1 MLKILDIRGSVVTID
16 AIGTQTAVMEK
27 IYEQNGHFVLQVK
40 KNQPEAYEEIHAFMD
55 KMEEEGAKKKKGEV
69 LNPEMRELIE
79 KYEEISWV
87 EKNRDRQEYRTC
99 PICKDASNLSK
110 SQKEWLHVRSIGRI
124 KQVRIPSEKDSR
136 GNDITPTMESFLRS
150 GSRRIPAPSADEGVG
165 KDIQCTALISDLILT
180 AEELG
185 NIKRMHWSIENRLH
199 HVLDDT
205 FREDRSPAKKSR
217 NNLALIR
224 KYAYNILRLAMNETG
239 LTNIMTEMMDCF
251 GDDASLRERYVFQ
264 GIASLY

>member
-1 MLKILDIRGSVVTID
+1 
-16 AIGTQTAVMEK
+16 
-27 IYEQNGHFVLQVK
+27 
-40 KNQPEAYEEIHAFMD
+40 
-55 KMEEEGAKKKKGEV
+55 
-69 LNPEMRELIE
+69 
-79 KYEEISWV
+79 
-87 EKNRDRQEYRTC
+87 
-99 PICKDASNLSK
+99 
-110 SQKEWLHVRSIGRI
+110 
-124 KQVRIPSEKDSR
+124 
-136 GNDITPTMESFLRS
+136 MESFLRS

-251 GDDASLRERYVFQ
+251 CDDASLRERYVFQ
-264 GIASLY
+264 GIASLYWYIKNTFEKKTCKEGKGKFCVFLQMARCFLVNSLKKIYEIEFVSWKYLRNSSWNNPARRVKDIDNNLDHWL